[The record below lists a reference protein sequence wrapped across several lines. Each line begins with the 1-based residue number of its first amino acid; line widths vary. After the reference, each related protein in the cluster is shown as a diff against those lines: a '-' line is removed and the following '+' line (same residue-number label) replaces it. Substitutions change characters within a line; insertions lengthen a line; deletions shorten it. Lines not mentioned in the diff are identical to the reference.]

1 MPIAHL
7 CPSGSHSPWCQPV
20 TVHWRAQ
27 SAQGLRLTT
36 YVLPPLPH
44 VQWDGSGNGCAEIKP
59 SPPSRRMGWGEV
71 HVHGSMTALSWAV
84 SCCVP
89 LEIHLRRKKQVSE
102 ASAEIRSQQQLLP
115 CLLLTSLFSTSQL
128 FLVQGLLASRS
139 PCLFED
145 LSSLI
150 DKVTVK
156 GQQDRG
162 RS

>member
-1 MPIAHL
+1 M
-7 CPSGSHSPWCQPV
+7 
-20 TVHWRAQ
+20 
-27 SAQGLRLTT
+27 
-36 YVLPPLPH
+36 LPPLPH
-44 VQWDGSGNGCAEIKP
+44 VSGMGAEMVVQKL
-59 SPPSRRMGWGEV
+59 SHHHQVERWGRRVV

-84 SCCVP
+84 SCVP
-89 LEIHLRRKKQVSE
+89 LEIHLQRKKQVSE

-145 LSSLI
+145 LTSLI

-162 RS
+162 HS